1 MKKHFTLKKS
11 VLFVALLL
19 LILQL
24 FTIDKTTKPVDATKD
39 FISVTN
45 SNIEVAHLLKIA
57 CYDCHSN
64 QPNYPWYTSVAPISW
79 WIKHHI
85 NEGLHH
91 LNFSEWQTFSVK
103 KQNHK
108 LDECVEMIEEEAMPM
123 QTYTW
128 MHGEAKL
135 NDAQRLLLVNWFKAI
150 KEQTQNGSN
159 NNN

>member
-24 FTIDKTTKPVDATKD
+24 FTIDKTIKPVDATKD

-45 SNIEVAHLLKIA
+45 PNIEAAHLLKIA

-85 NEGLHH
+85 NEGSHH

-108 LDECVEMIEEEAMPM
+108 LDECVEMIEEEEMPM

-135 NDAQRLLLVNWFKAI
+135 NDAQRLLLVNWFKAL